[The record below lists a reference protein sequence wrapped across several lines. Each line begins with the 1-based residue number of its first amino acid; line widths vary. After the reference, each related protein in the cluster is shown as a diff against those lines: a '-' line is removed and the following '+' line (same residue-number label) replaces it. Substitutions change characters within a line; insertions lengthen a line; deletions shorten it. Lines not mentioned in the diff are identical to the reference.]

1 MSQRNFKFITEVEF
15 ENDQKSI
22 PFKCWSESS
31 KVYVKLNI
39 DKGGTLCADFGP
51 TMSPDG
57 AQLFIQEA
65 IPALL
70 EKESTLIKEY
80 LKI

>member
-1 MSQRNFKFITEVEF
+1 MVNNYIYILHHSVIVKFEDRAYP
-15 ENDQKSI
+15 NN
-22 PFKCWSESS
+22 
-31 KVYVKLNI
+31 KVYAKLI
-39 DKGGTLCADFGP
+39 EGHSVFGP

-70 EKESTLIKEY
+70 EKENS
-80 LKI
+80 